1 MTTFFTILL
10 ILICVNAAMMLVSLY
25 SVNKKANTT
34 TKNISNATIS
44 KIYPLDLVPSEY
56 NKAV

>member
-1 MTTFFTILL
+1 MMTFFTILL

-34 TKNISNATIS
+34 AKNISDSTIS
-44 KIYPLDLVPSEY
+44 KIYPLDLVTAKY

>member
-1 MTTFFTILL
+1 
-10 ILICVNAAMMLVSLY
+10 MMLVSLY

-34 TKNISNATIS
+34 TKNISDSTIS
-44 KIYPLDLVPSEY
+44 KIYPLDLVASKY